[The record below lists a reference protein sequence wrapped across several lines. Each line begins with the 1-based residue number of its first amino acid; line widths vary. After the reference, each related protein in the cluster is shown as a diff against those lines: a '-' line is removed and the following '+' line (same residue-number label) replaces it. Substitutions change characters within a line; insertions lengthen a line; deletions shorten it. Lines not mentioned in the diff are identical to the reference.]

1 MGIWGRLGSPGVTPV
16 VPQLMHAAGEEKA
29 SRTFQLRSDT
39 MMTLHRTGSEA
50 CTSQMTSDAF
60 KINGD
65 ATEIIKHFYQEA
77 VESISLMY
85 LGCQFF
91 EFFGAGGLI
100 GAVFS

>member
-1 MGIWGRLGSPGVTPV
+1 MLDSH
-16 VPQLMHAAGEEKA
+16 QLQEKA

-39 MMTLHRTGSEA
+39 MMTLHRTGSDT

-85 LGCQFF
+85 LGAWISEQVGPILFVTPLKINM
-91 EFFGAGGLI
+91 ET
-100 GAVFS
+100 

>member
-1 MGIWGRLGSPGVTPV
+1 
-16 VPQLMHAAGEEKA
+16 
-29 SRTFQLRSDT
+29 

-77 VESISLMY
+77 VESMSLMY
-85 LGCQFF
+85 LACQELM
-91 EFFGAGGLI
+91 EFQGAGGLI
-100 GAVFS
+100 GGLFLFVTPWTLNGT

>member
-1 MGIWGRLGSPGVTPV
+1 
-16 VPQLMHAAGEEKA
+16 
-29 SRTFQLRSDT
+29 

-77 VESISLMY
+77 VESMSLMY
-85 LGCQFF
+85 LGRASFF
-91 EFFGAGGLI
+91 ENFQGAGGWVGGLFLF
-100 GAVFS
+100 VTPLEN